1 MTDRW
6 RVASLAGLLC
16 CASPASAAPVA
27 LPVLDP
33 SDRWVA
39 FMLERGEPE
48 VRLHGVLREYVR
60 AHEELLPVQRSLSA
74 IVREEEKAPDGKTT
88 TVIDLRHWNPHRA
101 TLLEACRASEHC
113 AGLFV
118 AQLDALGR
126 HVGELMA
133 TLRDADTATRED
145 LLLSAGA
152 ATAAAADLCDIA
164 VDANV
169 YLVRGECPALGTG
182 AYWDVAGY
190 VWWQLEHPLAIAFAG
205 QASATRRWWNYTAPA
220 NEKKPTAIPD
230 YWQPLQADRLDLARI
245 LYLQEFLVPAWQAR
259 EAATADHKAAAVPAL
274 RNAMAVTAEL
284 SAQGGDPG
292 SARNWLSALAEMPP
306 PPAGTDVCEEQL
318 AVARTDAW
326 LSHQAG
332 RAPDALLAIEALVG
346 QGCGIANLSA
356 LVARLALQRGERDLA
371 AQVAA
376 RGMAY
381 CETSARCYTRN
392 RARLMELR
400 AIATGRLPD
409 LQRQAG
415 YWLGQGAERALTG
428 EERATVLALAATAA
442 SHGERG
448 AALARELYVAIDD
461 QVQSMLRDPLMGAAA
476 PLARQNLARYDD
488 LRRRRVL
495 ADFLAGT
502 QYGVGDLEVLRA
514 QSLLHRFRQK
524 RWERDFADVRD
535 DAARA
540 EFEAG
545 MARLA
550 EARAGIPQLNVTHP
564 VERVVRAEMSM
575 WMASAEQFL
584 RDMYFERLA
593 CQASGWSHCD
603 KPRFAPAGTLD
614 SHERSATGNW
624 FAGNNRKALR
634 NGEVYLGWLRVPG
647 GYLEVLVQPYNVD
660 PQLRFLADTP
670 AVTSALAL
678 YGRLLASGAGA
689 TRGLRVIAPPP
700 VDGQGVVLGKQPVW
714 RQQDGR
720 FLVADSAP
728 PGAVRV
734 RSVRELSDVLYAHF
748 LQAHRRVWQDAD
760 VLVLGPDADLALLP
774 FESLTYDGAPVLEMI
789 DIHYVQSLAVHA
801 EIRERQQTRVRRDR
815 LLSVADPLYLPGI
828 DAIPWSPLPG
838 TRRESDRLAAL
849 FPAHQRLLGAE
860 AARPRLLAMNETQSL
875 RDFGVLHFATHGYA
889 DNQRSA
895 LVLSNDQG
903 AEASYLADDDVSLL
917 QLDSDLVLLSACDT
931 GVGRTVSGEG
941 VVGLP
946 YAFFMAGNRNTLMSL
961 WPVDDA
967 GTAVFIPEFMRRVR
981 EGQDAVAALN
991 DTKRAFLRGE
1001 HGKAWSDPRIWAAFV
1016 LYGAAGKQ
1024 E

>member
-1 MTDRW
+1 MTAGRILVALVGLLAGVTQVVAAPAALPIAPPTEP
-6 RVASLAGLLC
+6 RVAYILA
-16 CASPASAAPVA
+16 
-27 LPVLDP
+27 
-33 SDRWVA
+33 
-39 FMLERGEPE
+39 RGQAE
-48 VRLHGVLREYVR
+48 VRLYGVLGDFVR
-60 AHEELLPVQRSLSA
+60 AHHERLPAQTALTRFERSA
-74 IVREEEKAPDGKTT
+74 DPGPDGRPGYAAEP
-88 TVIDLRHWNPHRA
+88 RHWNPHRA

-113 AGLFV
+113 DGLFV
-118 AQLDALGR
+118 AQLDVLGR
-126 HVGELMA
+126 HVGASMA
-133 TLRDADTATRED
+133 PLRDADTAVQED

-164 VDANV
+164 VEANV
-169 YLVRGECPALGTG
+169 YLVQGECPAFGSG
-182 AYWDVAGY
+182 AYWDTAGY
-190 VWWQLEHPLAIAFAG
+190 LWWQLEHPLAIAFAG
-205 QASATRRWWNYTAPA
+205 QASATRRWRNYTAPA

-230 YWQPLQADRLDLARI
+230 YWQALQADRLDLARI
-245 LYLQEFLVPAWQAR
+245 AYLQEFLVPAWQAR
-259 EAATADHKAAAVPAL
+259 EMAAADGKAAAVPAL
-274 RNAMAVTAEL
+274 RNAMAATAEL

-306 PPAGTDVCEEQL
+306 SPAGTDVCEEHL

-326 LSHQAG
+326 LLHQAG
-332 RAPDALLAIEALVG
+332 RAPDALPVLETLVG

-356 LVARLALQRGERDLA
+356 LVARLALQRAEKDLA
-371 AQVAA
+371 AQVTA
-376 RGMAY
+376 RGLAY
-381 CETSARCYTRN
+381 CDASARCYTRN

-409 LQRQAG
+409 LQRQAD
-415 YWLGQGAERALTG
+415 YWLGQGAERVLTG
-428 EERATVLALAATAA
+428 EERATVLALAATAE
-442 SHGERG
+442 SHGQRG
-448 AALARELYVAIDD
+448 AALARKLYVAVDN
-461 QVQSMLRDPLMGAAA
+461 QVQNLLRDPLMGAAA

-488 LRRRRVL
+488 LRRRRIL

-550 EARAGIPQLNVTHP
+550 EARAAIPQLDVTHP

-593 CQASGWSHCD
+593 CQASGWGHCD
-603 KPRFAPAGTLD
+603 TPQFAPAGTLD
-614 SHERSATGNW
+614 SHERNATGDW

-634 NGEVYLGWLRVPG
+634 DGEVYLGWLRVPG
-647 GYLEVLVQPYNVD
+647 GYLEVLAQPYNVD

-670 AVTSALAL
+670 VVTSALAL

-720 FLVADSAP
+720 FLAADRAP

-828 DAIPWSPLPG
+828 DPIPWSPLPG

-860 AARPRLLAMNETQSL
+860 AARPRLLAMNEKQSL

-895 LVLSNDQG
+895 LVLSNEQG